1 MASLDHSPSFG
12 TDTAAMDLGALV
24 LAADR
29 IPGPVTVTEH
39 GDPTDHWHDSDLA
52 GLVDLKWLMAGY
64 GEWLDLPR
72 LRRDDSYAR
81 AALDEAQRMPSDL
94 IRLVARRI
102 RSKLD
107 AAH

>member
-12 TDTAAMDLGALV
+12 PDTAAMDLGALM

-29 IPGPVTVTEH
+29 APGPATAAKPAE
-39 GDPTDHWHDSDLA
+39 PADHWHDSDLA

-64 GEWLDLPR
+64 GEWLDLTR

-81 AALDEAQRMPSDL
+81 AALDDAQRLPSEL
-94 IRLVARRI
+94 IRRVACRI